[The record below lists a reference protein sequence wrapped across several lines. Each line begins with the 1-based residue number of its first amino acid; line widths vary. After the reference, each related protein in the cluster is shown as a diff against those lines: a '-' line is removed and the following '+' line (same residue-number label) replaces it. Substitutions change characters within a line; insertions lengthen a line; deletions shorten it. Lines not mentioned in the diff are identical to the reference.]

1 MEETNMKLYDKL
13 YRLSFSRPAGTDAEA
28 RAAELL
34 SREICALGYEPVT
47 EPFTFERR
55 TPVCAELCAIGED
68 GTETIFPVTGVTDSA
83 PTLAEGTI
91 SEFHYLKSLDEV
103 SLSRIRG
110 KIVLLHDRLSEDE
123 YVRLR
128 EAGVAAYITT
138 SGTVR
143 DTEDTSDLETARF
156 RYNLQDYGAVPAFTI
171 RMTDAV
177 KLLRS
182 RPARIRYRLLLEKE
196 IVHSRN
202 ITVLIPGE
210 TVPGEILTVG
220 AHYDSVPFSLGSWD
234 NGAGAVEMLA
244 LLEYLKNHPPRR
256 SVQVVLFGSEECGL
270 MGSRA
275 FTEAHREELLSTQ
288 AMVNVDVGGSILGK
302 EIIFVTAGE
311 DAETWVHSLL
321 KETGYEAVTTR
332 CMMSSDSAVF
342 SDRGIPSISIGQ
354 GAPRGGGYM
363 HTRYDNMD
371 LISEDVLQ
379 AEARFLTTLV
389 SRLTEAELLPMRRSV
404 PEKLRKDL
412 LSYFGKTVS
421 KYNEIPPSPE
431 YMPPVFHF

>member
-1 MEETNMKLYDKL
+1 M
-13 YRLSFSRPAGTDAEA
+13 
-28 RAAELL
+28 
-34 SREICALGYEPVT
+34 
-47 EPFTFERR
+47 
-55 TPVCAELCAIGED
+55 
-68 GTETIFPVTGVTDSA
+68 
-83 PTLAEGTI
+83 
-91 SEFHYLKSLDEV
+91 
-103 SLSRIRG
+103 
-110 KIVLLHDRLSEDE
+110 
-123 YVRLR
+123 
-128 EAGVAAYITT
+128 
-138 SGTVR
+138 
-143 DTEDTSDLETARF
+143 
-156 RYNLQDYGAVPAFTI
+156 
-171 RMTDAV
+171 
-177 KLLRS
+177 
-182 RPARIRYRLLLEKE
+182 
-196 IVHSRN
+196 HSRN

-210 TVPGEILTVG
+210 TIPGEILTVG